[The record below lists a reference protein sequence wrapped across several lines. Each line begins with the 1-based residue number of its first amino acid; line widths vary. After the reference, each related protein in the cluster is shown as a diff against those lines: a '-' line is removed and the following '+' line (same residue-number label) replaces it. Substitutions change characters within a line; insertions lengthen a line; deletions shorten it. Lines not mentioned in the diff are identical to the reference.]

1 MATRIFRYTGAP
13 GQTLPS
19 NRGGRRSLLPDRR
32 RAAPGAPWGARR
44 HPFGPRGRYG
54 GFGGRGG
61 MGAIDEGKYTA
72 FRAAGMTHAQAE
84 AAATIEESFDWAGTL
99 GALTQ
104 IGLTAG
110 NIYGG
115 ITEAEHRRRIERRL
129 ADQGI
134 AVPPVPPPANPTIVT
149 RPPVPPPAPAPAAAP
164 AAGGAGLALAAG
176 VGLMLLR
183 GGL

>member
-13 GQTLPS
+13 GETLPS

-54 GFGGRGG
+54 GFGNRGG
-61 MGAIDEGKYTA
+61 MGAIDEAKYTA
-72 FRAAGMTHAQAE
+72 FRAAGMTHDQAE
-84 AAATIEESFDWAGTL
+84 KAATVEEAFDWAGTL
-99 GALTQ
+99 GAITQ
-104 IGLTAG
+104 LGLTAG

-129 ADQGI
+129 AEQGI
-134 AVPPVPPPANPTIVT
+134 AVPPLPPPTGRTITT
-149 RPPVPPPAPAPAAAP
+149 RPPVAPPAPPAPAG
-164 AAGGAGLALAAG
+164 GGAGLAIAAAA
-176 VGLMLLR
+176 GLMLM
-183 GGL
+183 GGLG